1 MDANNKSKKVS
12 KSLENSDLKIF
23 FSNKDSMKGA
33 ASESFAPLFDFI
45 HKIPLFSDELI
56 FDLQESLKIKIK
68 NPDIFKLALLH
79 RSTIPYLQ
87 KKFGQDEDFSLLN
100 NERLEFLGDSVFNFI
115 ISEHLFVNNFSK
127 DEGVLSSTRAKLI
140 NRPILGEVARKLRL
154 DEFIQTSYNARA
166 LIEAGNLTILSNGLE
181 AIVGAVLLDSGFEKT
196 KQFVLKILLPLLEES
211 NSHDSSNYKSTLMEY
226 VQSFGKAYPKYQV
239 LGDEGPDHQKLFLVG
254 VYVENKLLGTGL
266 AGTKKEAEQI
276 AAKKVLE
283 LSANLL

>member
-1 MDANNKSKKVS
+1 
-12 KSLENSDLKIF
+12 
-23 FSNKDSMKGA
+23 MKGA